1 MPRPLDR
8 PRPAAGTA
16 LGPAVDLVDRPA
28 PGSWLARWL
37 AACADLQELFAHH
50 QLLDAVIQEVRGR
63 RIRVDGRWLVDFASC
78 NYLGLDLDAEVIGAI
93 PGYLQR
99 WGTHPSWSRMLG
111 SPALYQQIET
121 RLTELLGAE
130 DALLLP
136 TLTHIHA
143 AVIPI
148 LASDGTVFVDAR
160 AHKTIWDGAV
170 VARGH
175 GATVVRF
182 AHHDPQALGELLR
195 RHRRGPR
202 LVCMD
207 GVNSMTGNP
216 PDLPAF
222 TAVAREH
229 DALLYLDDAHG
240 FGVLGERS
248 RDEPCPYGRRGNG
261 VVRHL
266 GEPYDHV
273 ILTGGFSKA
282 YSSLLAFIAGP
293 TALKRLLKVAAPPY
307 LYSGPSPIASLAS
320 ALVGLQINDTRGDE
334 LRALLCARTRRVLDH
349 LDKLGAATPNTS
361 GFPIVEVP
369 LADPD
374 DLPRA
379 GRFLLDHGIYA
390 TLAFYPGVPRQEVGF
405 RLQLTAA
412 HTDHEVTQLLAVLDL
427 LADTIPLRP
436 RHP

>member
-1 MPRPLDR
+1 MPPSTDR
-8 PRPAAGTA
+8 PRPFATTVPAATI
-16 LGPAVDLVDRPA
+16 DLVGRPA
-28 PGSWLARWL
+28 TGSWLERWL

-50 QLLDAVIQEVRGR
+50 RLLDAVIQEVAGR

-78 NYLGLDLDAEVIGAI
+78 NYLGLDLDPEVIEAI
-93 PGYLQR
+93 PGYLRR
-99 WGTHPSWSRMLG
+99 WGTHPSWSRMLA
-111 SPALYQQIET
+111 SPALYPQVED
-121 RLTELLGAE
+121 RLTGLLGAE
-130 DALLLP
+130 DSLLLP

-148 LASDGTVFVDAR
+148 LASDGTIFVDSR
-160 AHKTIWDGAV
+160 AHKTVWDGCV

-175 GATVVRF
+175 GASLQRF
-182 AHHDPQALGELLR
+182 PHHDSQALQELLR
-195 RHRRGPR
+195 QHSKGPR
-202 LVCMD
+202 VICMD

-222 TAVAREH
+222 AALAREH

-240 FGVLGERS
+240 FGVVGERAP
-248 RDEPCPYGRRGNG
+248 DEPCPYGVRGNG

-266 GEPYDHV
+266 GETYDHL

-282 YSSLLAFIAGP
+282 YSSLLAFIACP
-293 TALKRLLKVAAPPY
+293 PALKRLLKVAAPPY
-307 LYSGPSPIASLAS
+307 LYSGPSPIASLAG
-320 ALVGLQINDTRGDE
+320 ALVGLEVNHVRGDE
-334 LRALLCARTRRVLDH
+334 LRAVLYARTRRVLDH
-349 LDKLGAATPNTS
+349 LDKLGAATLNTS
-361 GFPIVEVP
+361 GFPIIEVP
-369 LADPD
+369 LADPE

-412 HTDHEVTQLLAVLDL
+412 HTDQEVDELLAVLDE
-427 LADTIPLRP
+427 LADTVPLWP